1 MMCNYISEWTV
12 LSSTMCPSA
21 LLPTEAIAYSPP
33 QLYADLKGF
42 GTVSHTFSSH
52 VRMKSS
58 KSMVEELQ
66 ANCRCVA
73 VQFLLGQR
81 RGYIVKRHGAFY

>member
-1 MMCNYISEWTV
+1 
-12 LSSTMCPSA
+12 
-21 LLPTEAIAYSPP
+21 
-33 QLYADLKGF
+33 
-42 GTVSHTFSSH
+42 
-52 VRMKSS
+52 
-58 KSMVEELQ
+58 VEELQ